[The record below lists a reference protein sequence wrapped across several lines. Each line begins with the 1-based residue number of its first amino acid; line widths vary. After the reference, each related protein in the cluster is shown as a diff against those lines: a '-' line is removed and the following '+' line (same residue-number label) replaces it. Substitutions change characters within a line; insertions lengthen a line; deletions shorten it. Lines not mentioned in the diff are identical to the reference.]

1 MANNTA
7 NNTNNQK
14 NSRNSWQIAKYQT
27 DKKLLESVD
36 KLEASSTYYYAHI
49 HADGKKTDDGKRT
62 YSLIGLTLLDYSKG
76 KGDQTVSV
84 SFNLSPEQVAFWYER
99 CRIGHKTFELKQ
111 DKIVA
116 VNKTDD
122 GRSPVYKLTI
132 NRSDTGYDGKPSRYP
147 WYICVEEGT
156 GIAQAND
163 NGSYMI
169 ARNSYQMTKKA
180 FINLNDIDMFT
191 FLHKTMRYVNA
202 WEKWTAFRLL
212 EQTQKAPFLMPAVT
226 RATENAVKPL
236 LKQATENT
244 VNEIKSLLRD
254 MMTYIKKLVVPANK

>member
-1 MANNTA
+1 MA
-7 NNTNNQK
+7 NNQK
-14 NSRNSWQIAKYQT
+14 NDRIFETAVYKT
-27 DKKLLESVD
+27 DKKAVIAKP
-36 KLEASSTYYYAHI
+36 KLNVSNTAAL
-49 HADGKKTDDGKRT
+49 HADGKKDDNEKRT
-62 YSLIGLTLLDYSKG
+62 YSLIGLTLLDYSKD
-76 KGDQTVSV
+76 KEQTEHV

-116 VNKTDD
+116 ANKTDD

-147 WYICVEEGT
+147 WYICIEEGT

-202 WEKWTAFRLL
+202 WEQWAAFKFI
-212 EQTQKAPFLMPAVT
+212 EQQQEISFLMPAVT